1 MGHHNSRRMLLLVLL
16 FVKTYT
22 QHCLHGDDNPSLASP
37 PFELY
42 LTRGGMAESALIISL
57 SMAPENV
64 TGKLFPP
71 KQQSITT
78 REKMPVLYTVLGLT
92 VQQSNNSCCRP
103 NDKIENS
110 EKPFK
115 YGYLP
120 YELQF
125 IYIFYILKIWNQE
138 ILKTRHEETTCNWCS
153 YTFGDLNRL
162 CRQYNQQKNASTLE
176 IGRQR

>member
-37 PFELY
+37 PFELC

-78 REKMPVLYTVLGLT
+78 REKMPVLYSFGIDCTTVKQLLL
-92 VQQSNNSCCRP
+92 SS
-103 NDKIENS
+103 KHKKENS